1 VPLRRPACAVVA
13 GYVSGGKK
21 IKRFH
26 LKRVF
31 LKIPKIGGP
40 YCPASPHAAC
50 AWRADINNI
59 FTSRN
64 GVVSPQGKIKKWRR
78 EFPVTETYIY
88 MNHAGVAPLS
98 RRVQDAMAGFIADAT
113 LNGAVNSD
121 QWAEAAE
128 VCRAAAAQLI
138 NADTTEIAFMKNTTQ
153 GILIAANGI
162 DWREGD
168 NVVTTAVEF
177 PANIYPWWSL
187 KERYGVQTRMVPER
201 DGCIHLEDIASAI
214 DARTRALTIS
224 HVEFAS
230 GFRNDVQAL
239 GDLCREHNIWFIVDA
254 IQSLGA
260 IEVDVKSCNVDILA
274 ADGHKWL
281 LAPEGAAIF
290 YCAEEKRERLIN
302 TNVGWSS
309 VVNPRDFLSYD
320 LTQKP
325 DATRFEEGSYN
336 SVGLYGL
343 KAAIDLL
350 LDIGIPTIEASVLE
364 LTKRL
369 IEGLEAKGYR
379 VNTPRADSDRAG
391 IVIFEGERYTPTE
404 IYEKLHAEDII
415 TAERGS
421 GVRVSPHFYNTAS
434 EVKHLLEVLPDI

>member
-1 VPLRRPACAVVA
+1 MGISSDISNVPTR
-13 GYVSGGKK
+13 
-21 IKRFH
+21 
-26 LKRVF
+26 
-31 LKIPKIGGP
+31 
-40 YCPASPHAAC
+40 
-50 AWRADINNI
+50 
-59 FTSRN
+59 RN

-98 RRVQDAMAGFIADAT
+98 RRVQDAMTGFIADAT
-113 LNGAVNSD
+113 LSGAVNSD
-121 QWAEAAE
+121 QWAETAE
-128 VCRAAAAQLI
+128 VCRAAVAQLI

-201 DGCIHLEDIASAI
+201 DGCIHIEDIASAI

-230 GFRNDVQAL
+230 GFRNDIQAL

-290 YCAEEKRERLIN
+290 YCADEKLEQLIN

-309 VVNPRDFLSYD
+309 VVNPRDFLNYD

-350 LDIGIPTIEASVLE
+350 LDVGISTIEASVLE

-369 IEGLEAKGYR
+369 IEGLEARGYR
-379 VNTPRADSDRAG
+379 VNTPKADSDRAG
-391 IVIFEGERYTPTE
+391 IVIFESDRYTPTE
-404 IYEKLHAEDII
+404 IYEKLHAEGII

-421 GVRVSPHFYNTAS
+421 GVRVSPHFYNTTF
-434 EVKHLLEVLPDI
+434 EVERLLEVLPDL

>member
-1 VPLRRPACAVVA
+1 MNRTSVGNRSSL
-13 GYVSGGKK
+13 
-21 IKRFH
+21 
-26 LKRVF
+26 LQQE
-31 LKIPKIGGP
+31 
-40 YCPASPHAAC
+40 
-50 AWRADINNI
+50 WR
-59 FTSRN
+59 S
-64 GVVSPQGKIKKWRR
+64 

-98 RRVQDAMAGFIADAT
+98 RRVQDAMAGFIQDAT
-113 LNGAVNSD
+113 VNGAVNSD
-121 QWAEAAE
+121 QWAETAE

-201 DGCIHLEDIASAI
+201 DGCIHIEDIASAI

-230 GFRNDVQAL
+230 GFRNDIQAL
-239 GDLCREHNIWFIVDA
+239 GALCREHNIWFIVDA

-290 YCAEEKRERLIN
+290 YCADEKREQLIN
-302 TNVGWSS
+302 TNMGWSS
-309 VVNPRDFLSYD
+309 VVNPRDFLNYD

-350 LDIGIPTIEASVLE
+350 LDIGIPTIEGRILE

-369 IEGLEAKGYR
+369 IGGLEAKGYR
-379 VNTPRADSDRAG
+379 VITPKKDSDRAG
-391 IVIFEGERYTPTE
+391 IVIFESERHTPTE
-404 IYEKLHAEDII
+404 IYEKLHAENII
-415 TAERGS
+415 AAERGC
-421 GVRVSPHFYNTAS
+421 GVRTSPHFYNTTS
-434 EVKHLLEVLPDI
+434 EVEHLLEILPDM

>member
-1 VPLRRPACAVVA
+1 MNSA
-13 GYVSGGKK
+13 SGSK
-21 IKRFH
+21 
-26 LKRVF
+26 L
-31 LKIPKIGGP
+31 
-40 YCPASPHAAC
+40 CQD
-50 AWRADINNI
+50 WR
-59 FTSRN
+59 S
-64 GVVSPQGKIKKWRR
+64 

-98 RRVQDAMAGFIADAT
+98 RRVREAMAGFIEDAT
-113 LNGAVNSD
+113 VNGAVNAEG
-121 QWAEAAE
+121 WAETAE
-128 VCRAAAAQLI
+128 VCRGAAAQLI

-162 DWREGD
+162 DWQEGD

-177 PANIYPWWSL
+177 PANVYPWWSL

-201 DGCIHLEDIASAI
+201 DGRISIEDIAAAI
-214 DARTRALTIS
+214 NTRTRALTIS

-230 GFRNDVQAL
+230 GFRNDIHAL
-239 GDLCREHNIWFIVDA
+239 GELCREHDIWFILDA

-290 YCAEEKRERLIN
+290 YCADERREQLIN
-302 TNVGWSS
+302 TNIGWAS
-309 VVNPRDFLSYD
+309 VVNPRGFLDYD

-343 KAAIDLL
+343 NAAIDLL
-350 LDIGIPTIEASVLE
+350 LDIGLPTIETHILE
-364 LTKRL
+364 LTAGL
-369 IEGLEAKGYR
+369 IAGLEAKGYR
-379 VNTPRADSDRAG
+379 VITPKKDLERAG
-391 IVIFEGERYTPTE
+391 IVIFESAQHTPAE
-404 IYEKLHAEDII
+404 IYEMLHAKNII

-421 GVRVSPHFYNTAS
+421 GVRVSPHFYNTPS
-434 EVKHLLEVLPDI
+434 EIERLLEVLPDL

>member
-1 VPLRRPACAVVA
+1 MNN
-13 GYVSGGKK
+13 
-21 IKRFH
+21 
-26 LKRVF
+26 
-31 LKIPKIGGP
+31 
-40 YCPASPHAAC
+40 ASDSKPRQH
-50 AWRADINNI
+50 WR
-59 FTSRN
+59 S
-64 GVVSPQGKIKKWRR
+64 

-98 RRVQDAMAGFIADAT
+98 RRVREAMAGFIEDAT
-113 LNGAVNSD
+113 VNGAVNAED
-121 QWAEAAE
+121 WAETAE
-128 VCRAAAAQLI
+128 VCRSAAAQLI
-138 NADTTEIAFMKNTTQ
+138 NADPTEIAFMKNTTQ

-162 DWREGD
+162 DWQEGD

-177 PANIYPWWSL
+177 PANVYPWWRL

-201 DGCIHLEDIASAI
+201 DGRISIEDIAAAI
-214 DARTRALTIS
+214 NTRTRALTIS

-230 GFRNDVQAL
+230 GFRNDLQAL
-239 GDLCREHNIWFIVDA
+239 GELCREHDIWFIVDA

-290 YCAEEKRERLIN
+290 YCADEKREQLIN
-302 TNVGWSS
+302 TNIGWAS
-309 VVNPRDFLSYD
+309 VVNPRDFLDYD

-343 KAAIDLL
+343 NAAIDLL
-350 LDIGIPTIEASVLE
+350 LDIGIPTIETHILK
-364 LTKRL
+364 LTAGL
-369 IEGLEAKGYR
+369 IAGLEAKGYR
-379 VNTPRADSDRAG
+379 VITPKKDLERAG
-391 IVIFEGERYTPTE
+391 IVIFESAQHTPAE
-404 IYEKLHAEDII
+404 IYEMLHAENII

-434 EVKHLLEVLPDI
+434 EVERLLEVLPDL

>member
-1 VPLRRPACAVVA
+1 M
-13 GYVSGGKK
+13 
-21 IKRFH
+21 
-26 LKRVF
+26 
-31 LKIPKIGGP
+31 
-40 YCPASPHAAC
+40 
-50 AWRADINNI
+50 D
-59 FTSRN
+59 
-64 GVVSPQGKIKKWRR
+64 VVSPQGKIKKWRN

-98 RRVQDAMAGFIADAT
+98 RRVQDAMTSFIRDAT
-113 LNGAVNSD
+113 VNGAVNAD
-121 QWAEAAE
+121 QWAETAE

-138 NADTTEIAFMKNTTQ
+138 NADPTEIAFMKNTTQ

-201 DGCIHLEDIASAI
+201 DGCIHIEDIASAI

-230 GFRNDVQAL
+230 GFRNDIQAL
-239 GDLCREHNIWFIVDA
+239 GDLCREHSIWFIVDA

-260 IEVDVKSCNVDILA
+260 IGVDVKSCNVDILA

-290 YCAEEKRERLIN
+290 YCADEKRERLIN
-302 TNVGWSS
+302 TNMGWSS
-309 VVNPRDFLSYD
+309 VVNPRDFLNYD

-343 KAAIDLL
+343 KAALDLL
-350 LDIGIPTIEASVLE
+350 LDIGIPTIEGRVLE
-364 LTKRL
+364 LTKCL
-369 IEGLEAKGYR
+369 IGGLEAKGYH
-379 VNTPRADSDRAG
+379 VITPKKDSDRAG
-391 IVIFEGERYTPTE
+391 IVIFESERYTPTE
-404 IYEKLHAEDII
+404 IYEKLHAENII

-421 GVRVSPHFYNTAS
+421 GVRVSPHFYNTTF
-434 EVKHLLEVLPDI
+434 EVECLLEVLPDL